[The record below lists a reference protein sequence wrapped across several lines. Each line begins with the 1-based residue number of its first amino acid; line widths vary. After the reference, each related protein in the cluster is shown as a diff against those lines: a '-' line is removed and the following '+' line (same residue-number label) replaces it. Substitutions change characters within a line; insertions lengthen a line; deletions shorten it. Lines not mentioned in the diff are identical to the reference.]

1 MKKMSKHIVLSFAV
15 SSLLFSQAY
24 ALPSGGKFTH
34 GTSGTIHTSGNTVTI
49 TGKGQNHVIQWG
61 GGFNIGQNES
71 VNFNGKNQN
80 YLNIAYQKDASK
92 IDGAL
97 NGGNNNIF
105 LVNPMGVLI
114 GKTGTITAGKF
125 VASTTPLNDENVK
138 TFLKQGASFSP
149 AFDVSKQGNI
159 INLGKI
165 NADNIVLIGN
175 KVEIGNGGRINGKDG
190 TSNANEAHFVGNYV
204 YVNVGQKDGKNTINA
219 NSLKGTA
226 TKEGFL
232 QRDMTSFANNNYQFG
247 DFKNIEE
254 ASYNGTSSVDFTKA
268 ITIGGYYNGS
278 QLDNKANAE
287 EWKLFADGWNSNEL
301 REDIFKDDLTTIRL
315 MSDIDFS
322 YLTDSK
328 GKQIAIDPVGA
339 NKYAF
344 SGIFDGG
351 GYTLSNVLIQAQ
363 DSSKNWYTGIFGKVE
378 GKDGNNKAKIYNI
391 NVNGLKF
398 SGKTNSGGGFVG
410 SSKNADF
417 QNIHLANYQGLNFY
431 EQKTGK
437 DTFGGGFVGYADS
450 GSNFENISLR
460 NFGSIVLSPPLNQ
473 DEVSRI
479 INSYLGGFAGFSK
492 DSVFKNILLEDFDG
506 VRLETLGNG
515 ASLYVGGF
523 IGYSKDNSKFTNIT
537 LNRIG
542 QKTGIYAGYV
552 IGREHE
558 KGQIYYSAA
567 GGFAGGVSGEKSIFN
582 YISLNDFG
590 NIEARRG
597 VLLSQAP
604 SYKAAAG
611 GFIGIVDASNSFGG
625 LFSNIILNFNNEMRI
640 YAEKTFA
647 GDLLKNNHDWD
658 NNYAGGFIGNF
669 DGYNFN
675 DSFKISNIDLKF
687 GKLVDINTV
696 YKNNGV
702 WNIGIFTGY
711 LNSSFFKRVY
721 NLRVFYIKGG
731 SLRNPYRDYWDTKV
745 SNLFDNYQDNS
756 FYQNGLRTFYFYDES
771 FSNESIVNS
780 LIKDKFNNAE
790 NGYVNFYNPSATN
803 NPDIPNFKDPVLSKD
818 DFDPKLLQRILDD
831 LMNGK
836 YTYDFD
842 TKTWTYTDSKG
853 VVGKDEASE
862 ITQSLNFLNAFK
874 DTGVEQEFLKL
885 WQGSQEQNYKNY
897 TNLYEKWTQK
907 KTAMDKI
914 KTGEGYFASFKEEL
928 QKYQEALAQLD
939 KENKNYE
946 KIKESGLVSDE
957 TLKVMYEKLLE
968 QKEAL
973 EKQFADLSGNE
984 GFHHKLENEIL
995 NSQGFAI
1002 NGSDVDGEKYTGNFN
1017 FKGKLASLPEKP
1029 NISIYEPDKQ
1039 GGEDPDKPS
1048 VLPPEIPEKV
1058 VEAPIKIQTEVDT
1071 KEEEDDDQV
1080 EIGEADARSSGLRC
1094 IVSDNFKTMN
1104 ICVNAK

>member
-34 GTSGTIHTSGNTVTI
+34 GTTGSISSSNGTMNI
-49 TGKGQNHVIQWG
+49 TGNKGAGSNGNNFVIQWG
-61 GGFNIGQNES
+61 GGFNIGQNET
-71 VNFNGKNQN
+71 VKFNGNQQN

-97 NGGNNNIF
+97 NGGSNNIF

-175 KVEIGNGGRINGKDG
+175 KVEIGVGAELAGQDG
-190 TSNANEAHFVGNYV
+190 QTNAKTAHLIGNYV
-204 YVNVGQKDGKNTINA
+204 YISAGKENEKNTINVD
-219 NSLKGTA
+219 SLKGTA
-226 TKEGFL
+226 VKEGFL
-232 QRDMTSFANNNYQFG
+232 QRDMTSFAGDGYVFG
-247 DFKNIEE
+247 NFGTIEKT
-254 ASYNGTSSVDFTKA
+254 SYNETNSVDFTKA
-268 ITIGGYYNGS
+268 ITIGGHYDGS
-278 QLDNKANAE
+278 QLDNETNAN
-287 EWKLFADGWNSNEL
+287 EWKFFADGWNRQNITG
-301 REDIFKDDLTTIRL
+301 DIFKDGLTTIRL
-315 MSDIDFS
+315 ISDIDFNG
-322 YLTDSK
+322 Y
-328 GKQIAIDPVGA
+328 QAIDPVGA
-339 NKYAF
+339 VIAF
-344 SGIFDGG
+344 SGKFDGG
-351 GYTLSNVLIQAQ
+351 GYTLKNLTIKAQ
-363 DSSKNWYTGIFGKVE
+363 TGNWNTGVFGKVE
-378 GKDGNNKAKIYNI
+378 GTSGKKAQIYNLTVD
-391 NVNGLKF
+391 NLKF
-398 SGKTNSGGGFVG
+398 SGKTNSGGGFVAQ
-410 SSKNADF
+410 SKDAEF
-417 QNIHLANYQGLNFY
+417 YNIHLKNYNDLNFY
-431 EQKTGK
+431 DFGNGQN
-437 DTFGGGFVGYADS
+437 TFGGGFVGYADS
-450 GSNFENISLR
+450 GSKFENITLE
-460 NFGSIVLSPPLNQ
+460 NFGTITLTPNGVLNSK
-473 DEVSRI
+473 EI
-479 INSYLGGFAGFSK
+479 KSYLGGFAGYDNSG
-492 DSVFKNILLEDFDG
+492 VYNNILLSGFKGIKIEAY
-506 VRLETLGNG
+506 GNG
-515 ASLYVGGF
+515 TSLYTGGF
-523 IGYSKDNSKFTNIT
+523 IGYSKNSSFRNIT
-537 LNRIG
+537 LNNFG
-542 QKTGIYAGYV
+542 NIYSGYV
-552 IGREHE
+552 LDESN
-558 KGQIYYSAA
+558 KMGQIYDSIAGGFAGVIDGNKLDIENISLNNFGDIEARRGIIYYQNASYLAAA
-567 GGFAGGVSGEKSIFN
+567 GGFAGMIKLENQVN
-582 YISLNDFG
+582 G
-590 NIEARRG
+590 NI
-597 VLLSQAP
+597 
-604 SYKAAAG
+604 
-611 GFIGIVDASNSFGG
+611 
-625 LFSNIILNFNNEMRI
+625 SNIFLNFDNNKI
-640 YAEKTFA
+640 YAQKTISNTTLRS
-647 GDLLKNNHDWD
+647 DYD
-658 NNYAGGFIGNF
+658 YAGGFAGLFQGNNFSSNFVIG
-669 DGYNFN
+669 
-675 DSFKISNIDLKF
+675 NIDLKF
-687 GKLVDINTV
+687 GKVNIDT
-696 YKNNGV
+696 YSKNGQSFNRGV
-702 WNIGIFTGY
+702 FTGY
-711 LNSSFFKRVY
+711 IDSFR
-721 NLRVFYIKGG
+721 NINNIRIFYSNEDGG
-731 SLRNPYRDYWDTKV
+731 LKANPQSDYWDTNNRLG
-745 SNLFDNYQDNS
+745 NLFTDI
-756 FYQNGLRTFYFYDES
+756 TYDLNKKGDRVLYIYDDK
-771 FSNESIVNS
+771 SNENNEKVNN
-780 LIKDKFNNAE
+780 LIKEKFANLDN

-803 NPDIPNFKDPVLSKD
+803 NPDIPNFKDPILSQN

-853 VVGKDEASE
+853 VVGENEASE

-874 DTGVEQEFLKL
+874 DTGVEQEFVNL
-885 WQGSQEQNYKNY
+885 WKNSQDQNYKNY
-897 TNLYEKWTQK
+897 ANLYEKWTQK

-984 GFHHKLENEIL
+984 GFHYKLENEIL
-995 NSQGFAI
+995 NSQGFSI
-1002 NGSDVDGEKYTGNFN
+1002 EGKDVDDKAYTGNFN

-1071 KEEEDDDQV
+1071 KKEEDDDQV

>member
-24 ALPSGGKFTH
+24 ALPQGGKFTH
-34 GTSGTIHTSGNTVTI
+34 GTTGSISSSNGTMNI
-49 TGKGQNHVIQWG
+49 TGNKGAGSNGNNFVIQWG

-71 VNFNGKNQN
+71 VNFNDKNQN

-159 INLGKI
+159 VNLGAI
-165 NADNIVLIGN
+165 NAQDIVLVGNRVEINKGDVTSQNLELIGN
-175 KVEIGNGGRINGKDG
+175 KVYVDAGVVKNTDSVVANVEKEAIIQQSITSFEKDG
-190 TSNANEAHFVGNYV
+190 ALLGSSNSKFSFDNSSSI
-204 YVNVGQKDGKNTINA
+204 KNWTKYGSIA
-219 NSLKGTA
+219 DA
-226 TKEGFL
+226 TEWNK
-232 QRDMTSFANNNYQFG
+232 FANFWNSDKNSFRSSFNHFRLIDDV
-247 DFKNIEE
+247 DFKGMQTNIVGDDINN
-254 ASYNGTSSVDFTKA
+254 AFTK
-268 ITIGGYYNGS
+268 S
-278 QLDNKANAE
+278 
-287 EWKLFADGWNSNEL
+287 
-301 REDIFKDDLTTIRL
+301 
-315 MSDIDFS
+315 
-322 YLTDSK
+322 
-328 GKQIAIDPVGA
+328 
-339 NKYAF
+339 
-344 SGIFDGG
+344 FDGS
-351 GYTLSNVLIQAQ
+351 GYALKNVNINSSNQYV
-363 DSSKNWYTGIFGKVE
+363 GIFGVVQDSYIRNLNIQGLAITSNFNGAYVGGIVGQNIANYVTGFENVTVNDLVINAAEGAKV
-378 GKDGNNKAKIYNI
+378 GGIIGWGN
-391 NVNGLKF
+391 G
-398 SGKTNSGGGFVG
+398 SGKT
-410 SSKNADF
+410 
-417 QNIHLANYQGLNFY
+417 INF
-431 EQKTGK
+431 TNVAIN
-437 DTFGGGFVGYADS
+437 D
-450 GSNFENISLR
+450 I
-460 NFGSIVLSPPLNQ
+460 SIVAKEGSYVGGVGGLIDGGNFNNVVVNDIVKLYTIGF
-473 DEVSRI
+473 DSRAGGLAGKVGNSK
-479 INSYLGGFAGFSK
+479 INNAYLFYK
-492 DSVFKNILLEDFDG
+492 
-506 VRLETLGNG
+506 NG
-515 ASLYVGGF
+515 ASLSAGSYNTQAGKVVG
-523 IGYSKDNSKFTNIT
+523 D
-537 LNRIG
+537 
-542 QKTGIYAGYV
+542 
-552 IGREHE
+552 
-558 KGQIYYSAA
+558 AA
-567 GGFAGGVSGEKSIFN
+567 VGDS
-582 YISLNDFG
+582 
-590 NIEARRG
+590 
-597 VLLSQAP
+597 
-604 SYKAAAG
+604 
-611 GFIGIVDASNSFGG
+611 
-625 LFSNIILNFNNEMRI
+625 
-640 YAEKTFA
+640 TF
-647 GDLLKNNHDWD
+647 
-658 NNYAGGFIGNF
+658 
-669 DGYNFN
+669 
-675 DSFKISNIDLKF
+675 
-687 GKLVDINTV
+687 
-696 YKNNGV
+696 NGV
-702 WNIGIFTGY
+702 Y
-711 LNSSFFKRVY
+711 VY
-721 NLRVFYIKGG
+721 HNL
-731 SLRNPYRDYWDTKV
+731 
-745 SNLFDNYQDNS
+745 
-756 FYQNGLRTFYFYDES
+756 
-771 FSNESIVNS
+771 
-780 LIKDKFNNAE
+780 E
-790 NGYVNFYNPSATN
+790 NGYVDDSQAIFTSKKYTDEATGKKDFDNAIRKQFSDIKYLDN
-803 NPDIPNFKDPVLSKD
+803 NSYAFADSFAKVTDAVKLSKD

-853 VVGKDEASE
+853 VVGENEASE

-874 DTGVEQEFLKL
+874 DTKMEQEFVNL
-885 WQGSQEQNYKNY
+885 WKNSQDQNYKNY

-957 TLKVMYEKLLE
+957 TLRAIYEKLLE

-1058 VEAPIKIQTEVDT
+1058 IEAPIKIQTEVDT
-1071 KEEEDDDQV
+1071 KKEEDDDQV

>member
-24 ALPSGGKFTH
+24 ALPQGGKFTH

-125 VASTTPLNDENVK
+125 VASTTPLKDSDVQN
-138 TFLKQGASFSP
+138 FISQGMNFSP
-149 AFDVSKQGNI
+149 VFDVSKQGNI

-165 NADNIVLIGN
+165 NADNIVLVGNRVEINKGDITSQNLNLTGN
-175 KVEIGNGGRINGKDG
+175 KVYVDAGVVKNTKNILAKAEQEAIIQQSITSFEKDG
-190 TSNANEAHFVGNYV
+190 ALLDNPDRKFSFD
-204 YVNVGQKDGKNTINA
+204 DGSKVKRWTKYGSI
-219 NSLKGTA
+219 TDA
-226 TKEGFL
+226 TEWNN
-232 QRDMTSFANNNYQFG
+232 FANFWNSDKSSFRSSFDHFRLIDDV
-247 DFKNIEE
+247 DFKGMQTNIVGDDINN
-254 ASYNGTSSVDFTKA
+254 AFTK
-268 ITIGGYYNGS
+268 S
-278 QLDNKANAE
+278 
-287 EWKLFADGWNSNEL
+287 
-301 REDIFKDDLTTIRL
+301 
-315 MSDIDFS
+315 
-322 YLTDSK
+322 
-328 GKQIAIDPVGA
+328 
-339 NKYAF
+339 
-344 SGIFDGG
+344 FDGS
-351 GYTLSNVLIQAQ
+351 GYALKNVNINSSNQYV
-363 DSSKNWYTGIFGKVE
+363 GIFGVVQDSYIRNLNIQGLAITSNFNGAYVGGIVGQNIANYVTGFENVTVNDLVINAAE
-378 GKDGNNKAKIYNI
+378 GAKIGGI
-391 NVNGLKF
+391 IGWGNG
-398 SGKTNSGGGFVG
+398 SGKT
-410 SSKNADF
+410 
-417 QNIHLANYQGLNFY
+417 INF
-431 EQKTGK
+431 TNVAIN
-437 DTFGGGFVGYADS
+437 D
-450 GSNFENISLR
+450 I
-460 NFGSIVLSPPLNQ
+460 SIVAKEGSYVGGVGGLIDGGNFNNVVVNDIVKLYTIGF
-473 DEVSRI
+473 DSRAGGLAGKVGNSK
-479 INSYLGGFAGFSK
+479 INNAYLFYK
-492 DSVFKNILLEDFDG
+492 
-506 VRLETLGNG
+506 NG
-515 ASLYVGGF
+515 ASLSAGSYNTQAGKVVG
-523 IGYSKDNSKFTNIT
+523 D
-537 LNRIG
+537 
-542 QKTGIYAGYV
+542 
-552 IGREHE
+552 
-558 KGQIYYSAA
+558 AA
-567 GGFAGGVSGEKSIFN
+567 VGDS
-582 YISLNDFG
+582 
-590 NIEARRG
+590 
-597 VLLSQAP
+597 
-604 SYKAAAG
+604 
-611 GFIGIVDASNSFGG
+611 
-625 LFSNIILNFNNEMRI
+625 
-640 YAEKTFA
+640 TF
-647 GDLLKNNHDWD
+647 
-658 NNYAGGFIGNF
+658 
-669 DGYNFN
+669 
-675 DSFKISNIDLKF
+675 
-687 GKLVDINTV
+687 
-696 YKNNGV
+696 NGV
-702 WNIGIFTGY
+702 Y
-711 LNSSFFKRVY
+711 VY
-721 NLRVFYIKGG
+721 HNL
-731 SLRNPYRDYWDTKV
+731 
-745 SNLFDNYQDNS
+745 
-756 FYQNGLRTFYFYDES
+756 
-771 FSNESIVNS
+771 
-780 LIKDKFNNAE
+780 E
-790 NGYVNFYNPSATN
+790 NGYVDDSQAIFTSKKYTDEANRKKDFDNAIRKQFSDIKYLDN
-803 NPDIPNFKDPVLSKD
+803 NSYAFADSFAKVTDAVKLSKD

-853 VVGKDEASE
+853 VVGENEASE

-874 DTGVEQEFLKL
+874 DTKMEQEFVNL
-885 WQGSQEQNYKNY
+885 WKNSQDQNYKNY

-995 NSQGFAI
+995 NPQGFAI

-1071 KEEEDDDQV
+1071 KKEEDDDQV

>member
-24 ALPSGGKFTH
+24 ALPQGGKFTH

-61 GGFNIGQNES
+61 GGFNIGQNET
-71 VNFNGKNQN
+71 VKFNGNQQN

-125 VASTTPLNDENVK
+125 VASTTPLNDENIK

-175 KVEIGNGGRINGKDG
+175 KVEIGVGAELAGQDG
-190 TSNANEAHFVGNYV
+190 QTNAKTAHLIGNYV
-204 YVNVGQKDGKNTINA
+204 YVSVGKDKENKNTIKIDKDGF
-219 NSLKGTA
+219 KGTA
-226 TKEGFL
+226 IVEGFM
-232 QRDMTSFANNNYQFG
+232 QRDMTSFAGDNYQFG
-247 DFKNIEE
+247 DFGTILKS
-254 ASYNGTSSVDFTKA
+254 SYNGKESQNFYKA
-268 ITIGGYYNGS
+268 ITIGGWENDKNI
-278 QLDNKANAE
+278 Q
-287 EWKLFADGWNSNEL
+287 EWILFSNGWNKDEL
-301 REDIFKDDLTTIRL
+301 NGIFKDDLTTVRL
-315 MSDIDFS
+315 VSDIDFG
-322 YLTDSK
+322 YK
-328 GKQIAIDPVGA
+328 NAVDPVGA
-339 NKYAF
+339 SKYAF

-351 GYTLSNVLIQAQ
+351 NYTLKNILINAQ
-363 DSSKNWYTGIFGKVE
+363 NTDKGWNTGIFGKVE
-378 GKDGNNKAKIYNI
+378 GKDGNNKAKIYNL
-391 NVNGLKF
+391 NVDGLKF
-398 SGKTNSGGGFVG
+398 SGKTNSGGAFVG
-410 SSKNADF
+410 QSSNADF
-417 QNIHLANYQGLNFY
+417 SNIHLKNIGDLIFFDPNSKNETSGFLY
-431 EQKTGK
+431 
-437 DTFGGGFVGYADS
+437 GGGFVGYAKS
-450 GSNFENISLR
+450 GSSFNRISLD
-460 NFGSIVLSPPLNQ
+460 NFSKIALQPEGKFSSAYI
-473 DEVSRI
+473 DI
-479 INSYLGGFAGFSK
+479 YLGGFAGYSEGSNFS
-492 DSVFKNILLEDFDG
+492 NILLNNIGG
-506 VRLETLGNG
+506 VTILGSETGGNIF
-515 ASLYVGGF
+515 AGGF
-523 IGYSKDNSKFTNIT
+523 VG
-537 LNRIG
+537 
-542 QKTGIYAGYV
+542 YAGDKSYFSQIDLKN
-552 IGREHE
+552 IGSVQADGKTFVKHA
-558 KGQIYYSAA
+558 GA
-567 GGFAGGVSGEKSIFN
+567 GGFAGAINGTNSFEK
-582 YISLNDFG
+582 ISLINFG
-590 NIEARRG
+590 DIIAKRG
-597 VLLSQAP
+597 YVWVVNGNFKVGS
-604 SYKAAAG
+604 G
-611 GFIGIVDASNSFGG
+611 GFIGLLNPLDDKILYVDFKNVLLNFDQKMQIYAKAGDGASSYFPDLNNWEYNFSGGFFGG
-625 LFSNIILNFNNEMRI
+625 LFTSKVGRANFNNI
-640 YAEKTFA
+640 Q
-647 GDLLKNNHDWD
+647 
-658 NNYAGGFIGNF
+658 
-669 DGYNFN
+669 
-675 DSFKISNIDLKF
+675 LKF
-687 GKLVDINTV
+687 GQDVSIIAQKFRSNPSEKYQGLFYGYSVKNWNDGIMKTDNVAIYYEKNYNT
-696 YKNNGV
+696 KQ
-702 WNIGIFTGY
+702 
-711 LNSSFFKRVY
+711 Y
-721 NLRVFYIKGG
+721 NWY
-731 SLRNPYRDYWDTKV
+731 
-745 SNLFDNYQDNS
+745 YQDIKDGFFGS
-756 FYQNGLRTFYFYDES
+756 AINGYAYKDGRSYEFYDY
-771 FSNESIVNS
+771 NIM
-780 LIKDKFNNAE
+780 KDREINKQIIAILEKDGVISKDYN
-790 NGYVNFYNPSATN
+790 NGYVSYYDGNAKITPEV
-803 NPDIPNFKDPVLSKD
+803 PDFKDPVLSKD

-1071 KEEEDDDQV
+1071 KEEEEDDQV

>member
-24 ALPSGGKFTH
+24 ALPQGGKFTH
-34 GTSGTIHTSGNTVTI
+34 GTTGSISSSNGTMNI
-49 TGKGQNHVIQWG
+49 TGNKGAGSNGNNFVIQWG

-71 VNFNGKNQN
+71 VNFNDKNQN

-159 INLGKI
+159 VNLGAI
-165 NADNIVLIGN
+165 NAQDIVLVGNRVEINKGDVTSQNLELIGN
-175 KVEIGNGGRINGKDG
+175 KVYVDAGVVKNTDSVVANVEKEAIIQQSITSFEKDG
-190 TSNANEAHFVGNYV
+190 ALLGSSNSKFSFDNSSSI
-204 YVNVGQKDGKNTINA
+204 KNWTKYGSIA
-219 NSLKGTA
+219 DA
-226 TKEGFL
+226 TEWNK
-232 QRDMTSFANNNYQFG
+232 FANFWNSDKNSFRSSFNHFRLIDDV
-247 DFKNIEE
+247 DFKGMQTNIVGDDINN
-254 ASYNGTSSVDFTKA
+254 AFTK
-268 ITIGGYYNGS
+268 S
-278 QLDNKANAE
+278 
-287 EWKLFADGWNSNEL
+287 
-301 REDIFKDDLTTIRL
+301 
-315 MSDIDFS
+315 
-322 YLTDSK
+322 
-328 GKQIAIDPVGA
+328 
-339 NKYAF
+339 
-344 SGIFDGG
+344 FDGS
-351 GYTLSNVLIQAQ
+351 GYALKNVNINSSNQYV
-363 DSSKNWYTGIFGKVE
+363 GIFGVVQDSYIRNLNIQGLAITSNFNGAYVGGIVGQNIANYVTGFENVTVNDLVINAAEGAKV
-378 GKDGNNKAKIYNI
+378 GGIIGWGN
-391 NVNGLKF
+391 G
-398 SGKTNSGGGFVG
+398 SGKT
-410 SSKNADF
+410 
-417 QNIHLANYQGLNFY
+417 INF
-431 EQKTGK
+431 TNVAIN
-437 DTFGGGFVGYADS
+437 D
-450 GSNFENISLR
+450 I
-460 NFGSIVLSPPLNQ
+460 SIVAKEGSYVGGVGGLIDGGNFNNVVVNDIVKLYTIGF
-473 DEVSRI
+473 DSRTGGLAGKVGNSK
-479 INSYLGGFAGFSK
+479 INNAYLFYK
-492 DSVFKNILLEDFDG
+492 
-506 VRLETLGNG
+506 NG
-515 ASLYVGGF
+515 ASLSAGSYNTQAGKVVG
-523 IGYSKDNSKFTNIT
+523 D
-537 LNRIG
+537 
-542 QKTGIYAGYV
+542 
-552 IGREHE
+552 
-558 KGQIYYSAA
+558 AA
-567 GGFAGGVSGEKSIFN
+567 VGDS
-582 YISLNDFG
+582 
-590 NIEARRG
+590 
-597 VLLSQAP
+597 
-604 SYKAAAG
+604 
-611 GFIGIVDASNSFGG
+611 
-625 LFSNIILNFNNEMRI
+625 
-640 YAEKTFA
+640 TF
-647 GDLLKNNHDWD
+647 
-658 NNYAGGFIGNF
+658 
-669 DGYNFN
+669 
-675 DSFKISNIDLKF
+675 
-687 GKLVDINTV
+687 
-696 YKNNGV
+696 NGV
-702 WNIGIFTGY
+702 Y
-711 LNSSFFKRVY
+711 VY
-721 NLRVFYIKGG
+721 HNL
-731 SLRNPYRDYWDTKV
+731 
-745 SNLFDNYQDNS
+745 
-756 FYQNGLRTFYFYDES
+756 
-771 FSNESIVNS
+771 
-780 LIKDKFNNAE
+780 E
-790 NGYVNFYNPSATN
+790 NGYVDDSQAIFTSKKYTDEATGKKDFDNAIRKQFSDIKYLDN
-803 NPDIPNFKDPVLSKD
+803 NSYAFADSFAKVTDAVKLSKD

-853 VVGKDEASE
+853 VVGENEASE

-874 DTGVEQEFLKL
+874 DTKMEQEFVNL
-885 WQGSQEQNYKNY
+885 WKNSQDQNYKNY

-957 TLKVMYEKLLE
+957 TLRAIYEKLLE

-1058 VEAPIKIQTEVDT
+1058 IEAPIKIQTEVDT
-1071 KEEEDDDQV
+1071 KKEEDDDQV

>member
-24 ALPSGGKFTH
+24 ALPQGGKFTH
-34 GTSGTIHTSGNTVTI
+34 GTTGSISSSNGTMNI
-49 TGKGQNHVIQWG
+49 TGNKGAGSNGNNFVIQWG

-71 VNFNGKNQN
+71 VNFNDKNQN

-159 INLGKI
+159 VNLGAI
-165 NADNIVLIGN
+165 NAQDIVLVGNRVEINKGDVTSQNLELIGN
-175 KVEIGNGGRINGKDG
+175 KVYVDAGVVKNTDSVVANVEKEAIIQQSITSFEKDG
-190 TSNANEAHFVGNYV
+190 ALLGSSNSKFSFDNSSSI
-204 YVNVGQKDGKNTINA
+204 KNWTKYGSIA
-219 NSLKGTA
+219 DA
-226 TKEGFL
+226 TEWNK
-232 QRDMTSFANNNYQFG
+232 FANFWNSDKNSFRSSFNHFRLIDDV
-247 DFKNIEE
+247 DFKGMQTNIVGDDINN
-254 ASYNGTSSVDFTKA
+254 AFTK
-268 ITIGGYYNGS
+268 S
-278 QLDNKANAE
+278 
-287 EWKLFADGWNSNEL
+287 
-301 REDIFKDDLTTIRL
+301 
-315 MSDIDFS
+315 
-322 YLTDSK
+322 
-328 GKQIAIDPVGA
+328 
-339 NKYAF
+339 
-344 SGIFDGG
+344 FDGS
-351 GYTLSNVLIQAQ
+351 GYALKNVNINSSNQYV
-363 DSSKNWYTGIFGKVE
+363 GIFGVVQDSYIRNLNIQGLAITSNFNGAYVGGIVGQNIANYVTGFENVTVNDLVINAAEGAKV
-378 GKDGNNKAKIYNI
+378 GGIIGWGN
-391 NVNGLKF
+391 G
-398 SGKTNSGGGFVG
+398 SGKT
-410 SSKNADF
+410 
-417 QNIHLANYQGLNFY
+417 INF
-431 EQKTGK
+431 TNVAIN
-437 DTFGGGFVGYADS
+437 D
-450 GSNFENISLR
+450 I
-460 NFGSIVLSPPLNQ
+460 SIVAKEGSYVGGVGGLIDGGNFNNVVVNDIVKLYTIGF
-473 DEVSRI
+473 DSRAGGLAGKVGNSK
-479 INSYLGGFAGFSK
+479 INNAYLFYK
-492 DSVFKNILLEDFDG
+492 
-506 VRLETLGNG
+506 NG
-515 ASLYVGGF
+515 ASLSAGSYNTQAGKVVG
-523 IGYSKDNSKFTNIT
+523 D
-537 LNRIG
+537 
-542 QKTGIYAGYV
+542 
-552 IGREHE
+552 
-558 KGQIYYSAA
+558 AA
-567 GGFAGGVSGEKSIFN
+567 VGDS
-582 YISLNDFG
+582 
-590 NIEARRG
+590 
-597 VLLSQAP
+597 
-604 SYKAAAG
+604 
-611 GFIGIVDASNSFGG
+611 
-625 LFSNIILNFNNEMRI
+625 
-640 YAEKTFA
+640 TF
-647 GDLLKNNHDWD
+647 
-658 NNYAGGFIGNF
+658 
-669 DGYNFN
+669 
-675 DSFKISNIDLKF
+675 
-687 GKLVDINTV
+687 
-696 YKNNGV
+696 NGV
-702 WNIGIFTGY
+702 Y
-711 LNSSFFKRVY
+711 VY
-721 NLRVFYIKGG
+721 HNL
-731 SLRNPYRDYWDTKV
+731 
-745 SNLFDNYQDNS
+745 
-756 FYQNGLRTFYFYDES
+756 
-771 FSNESIVNS
+771 
-780 LIKDKFNNAE
+780 E
-790 NGYVNFYNPSATN
+790 NGYVDDSQAIFTSKKYTDEATGKKDFDNAIRKQFSDIKYLDN
-803 NPDIPNFKDPVLSKD
+803 NSYAFADSFAKVTDAVKLSKD

-853 VVGKDEASE
+853 VVGENEASE

-874 DTGVEQEFLKL
+874 DTKMEQEFVNL
-885 WQGSQEQNYKNY
+885 WKNSQDQNYKNY

-957 TLKVMYEKLLE
+957 TLRAIYEKLLE

-1058 VEAPIKIQTEVDT
+1058 IEAPIKIQTEVDT
-1071 KEEEDDDQV
+1071 KKEEDDDQV

-1104 ICVNAK
+1104 ICVNVK